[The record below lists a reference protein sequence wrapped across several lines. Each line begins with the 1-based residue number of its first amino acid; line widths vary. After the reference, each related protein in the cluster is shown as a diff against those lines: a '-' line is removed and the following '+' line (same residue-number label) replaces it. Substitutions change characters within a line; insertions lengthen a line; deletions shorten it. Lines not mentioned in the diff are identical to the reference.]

1 MRLPRFKLFD
11 KVNNYFLICEIILYL
26 CLVKLTLKIKLLPTD
41 EQADLLLETMKEA
54 NTVCNAISDV
64 AWQEK
69 IFNNFKLH
77 HRTYHAYKATFNL
90 SSQMLIRQ
98 IAKVADAY
106 KLDKKTKRS
115 FKPLGS
121 IAYDSRIMTYNPDNV
136 VSLWCIGGRQK
147 INFVCHNPNYIPYI
161 KGEADLVYKKG
172 KFYLFQTVDVPEEEV
187 KDIED
192 FIGVDFGLVSIATLS
207 NGKEFNSKKLQDY
220 REKRQKVRSSVQS
233 KCTRGSKK
241 LLKRLSGRE
250 RTTASII
257 NHTIAKQ
264 IVQIA
269 KEENKGIA
277 LEDLKGIRFS
287 SLKKG
292 KKFRTRVGKWSFNQL
307 RQYISYKAILNGVPV
322 VLVNPRYTSKTC
334 NNCHHIGN
342 RKGKIFR
349 CNNCGNN
356 MDADINASKNIATLG
371 CSVNNSEK
379 SSMYSCALHYS
390 DLKPI
395 PSLCVGG

>member
-1 MRLPRFKLFD
+1 M
-11 KVNNYFLICEIILYL
+11 
-26 CLVKLTLKIKLLPTD
+26 KLTLKIKLLPTD
-41 EQADLLLETMKEA
+41 EQTNLLLDTMKEA
-54 NTVCNAISDV
+54 NAVCNAISDV

-77 HRTYHAYKATFNL
+77 HKVYHSYKATFKL

-106 KLDKKTKRS
+106 KLDKKTKRT
-115 FKPLGS
+115 FNPLGG
-121 IAYDSRIMTYNPDNV
+121 IAYDSRIMTYKPDNV
-136 VSLWCIGGRQK
+136 ISLWCIGGRQK
-147 INFVCHNPNYIPYI
+147 IDFVCHNPAYIPYI

-172 KFYLFQTVDVPEEEV
+172 KLYLFQTVDVPEEDV
-187 KDIED
+187 ED
-192 FIGVDFGLVSIATLS
+192 VESFVGVDFGLVSIATLS
-207 NGKEFNSKKLQDY
+207 NGKEFNSKILQEY

-233 KCTRGSKK
+233 KRTRGSKK

-250 RTTASII
+250 RTHASIT

-292 KKFRTRVGKWSFNQL
+292 KKFRTKVGKWSFNQL

-342 RKGKIFR
+342 RKGKVFE
-349 CNNCGNN
+349 CNNCGNS
-356 MDADINASKNIATLG
+356 MDADVNASLNIATLG
-371 CSVNNSEK
+371 AIVNLPEK
-379 SSMYSCALHYS
+379 SDMYSCALHYS

>member
-1 MRLPRFKLFD
+1 M
-11 KVNNYFLICEIILYL
+11 
-26 CLVKLTLKIKLLPTD
+26 KLTLKIKLLPTD
-41 EQADLLLETMKEA
+41 EQANLLLETMKEA
-54 NTVCNAISDV
+54 NTVCDAISDV
-64 AWQEK
+64 AWQK
-69 IFNNFKLH
+69 RIFNNFKLH
-77 HRTYHAYKATFNL
+77 HETYHAYKSTFKL
-90 SSQMLIRQ
+90 SSQVLIRC

-106 KLDKKTKRS
+106 KVDKKTKRV
-115 FKPLGS
+115 FRPLGS
-121 IAYDSRIMTYNPDNV
+121 IAYDSRIMTYKADNI

-147 INFVCHNPNYIPYI
+147 IKFICHNSAYLPYI

-172 KFYLFQTVDVPEEEV
+172 KFYLFQTVDVHEQDIE
-187 KDIED
+187 DIED

-233 KCTRGSKK
+233 KRTRGSKK

-257 NHTIAKQ
+257 NHTIAKE

-269 KEENKGIA
+269 KEEGKGIA
-277 LEDLKGIRFS
+277 IEDLKGIRFS

-292 KKFRTRVGKWSFNQL
+292 KKFRTRIGKWSFNQL
-307 RQYISYKAILNGVPV
+307 RQYISYKAILNGVPM

-334 NNCHHIGN
+334 NKCHHIGN
-342 RKGKIFR
+342 RKGKVFE

-356 MDADINASKNIATLG
+356 MDADVNASINIATLG

-390 DLKPI
+390 DLKPT

>member
-1 MRLPRFKLFD
+1 
-11 KVNNYFLICEIILYL
+11 
-26 CLVKLTLKIKLLPTD
+26 VKLTLKIKLLPSK
-41 EQADLLLETMKEA
+41 EQADLLLKTIKEA
-54 NTVCNAISDV
+54 NAVCNTISEI
-64 AWQEK
+64 AWEK
-69 IFNNFKLH
+69 KVFNQFKIH
-77 HRTYHAYKATFNL
+77 NEVYHNLKSSSNL
-90 SSQMLIRQ
+90 SAQALVRCIS
-98 IAKVADAY
+98 KVADAY
-106 KLDKKTKRS
+106 KLDKKVKRT

-121 IAYDSRIMTYNPDNV
+121 ITYDSRILSYKGDT
-136 VSLWCIGGRQK
+136 VSIWSIGGRLK
-147 INFVCHNPNYIPYI
+147 MPFVCHNPNYLPYI
-161 KGEADLVYKKG
+161 KGEADLLYRKG
-172 KFYLFQTVDVPEEEV
+172 KFYLFQTIDVVEDDV
-187 KDIED
+187 KDVET
-192 FIGVDFGLVSIATLS
+192 FLGVDFGLVSIATLS
-207 NGKEFNSKKLQDY
+207 NGKEFNSNQLQDY

-233 KCTRGSKK
+233 KRTRGSKK

-269 KEENKGIA
+269 KEENKGISI
-277 LEDLKGIRFS
+277 EDLKGIRFS

>member
-1 MRLPRFKLFD
+1 M
-11 KVNNYFLICEIILYL
+11 
-26 CLVKLTLKIKLLPTD
+26 KLTLKIKLLPTD
-41 EQADLLLETMKEA
+41 EQANLLLETMKEA

-77 HRTYHAYKATFNL
+77 HRVYHSYKATFQL

-106 KLDKKTKRS
+106 KLDKKTKRT
-115 FKPLGS
+115 FRPLGG
-121 IAYDSRIMTYNPDNV
+121 IAYDSRIMTYKPDNT

-147 INFVCHNPNYIPYI
+147 IKFVCHNPAYLPYI

-172 KFYLFQTVDVPEEEV
+172 KFYLFQTVDIPEEDV
-187 KDIED
+187 ED
-192 FIGVDFGLVSIATLS
+192 VETFVGVDFGLVSIATLS

-233 KCTRGSKK
+233 KRTRGSKK

-264 IVQIA
+264 IVQLA

-292 KKFRTRVGKWSFNQL
+292 KKFRTMVGKWSFNQL

-334 NNCHHIGN
+334 NKCHHIGN
-342 RKGKIFR
+342 RKGKVFE

-356 MDADINASKNIATLG
+356 MDADVNASINIATLG
-371 CSVNNSEK
+371 AIVNLPEK
-379 SSMYSCALHYS
+379 SSMYSCALHNS
-390 DLKPI
+390 DLKPT

>member
-1 MRLPRFKLFD
+1 M
-11 KVNNYFLICEIILYL
+11 
-26 CLVKLTLKIKLLPTD
+26 KLTLKIKLLPTD
-41 EQADLLLETMKEA
+41 EQANLLLETMKEA
-54 NTVCNAISDV
+54 NAVCNALSDV

-77 HRTYHAYKATFNL
+77 HRIYHSYKAKFNL

-106 KLDKKTKRS
+106 KLDKKTKRT

-121 IAYDSRIMTYNPDNV
+121 IAYDSRIMTYKPNNV

-147 INFVCHNPNYIPYI
+147 IDFICHNPDYIPYI

-172 KFYLFQTVDVPEEEV
+172 KFYLFQTVDVPEEDV
-187 KDIED
+187 KDIES
-192 FIGVDFGLVSIATLS
+192 FVGVDFGLISIATIS

-233 KCTRGSKK
+233 KRTRGSKK

-269 KEENKGIA
+269 KEESKGIS

-292 KKFRTRVGKWSFNQL
+292 KKFRTKVGKWSFNQL

-334 NNCHHIGN
+334 SNCHHIGN
-342 RKGKIFR
+342 RKGKAFE

-356 MDADINASKNIATLG
+356 MDADHNASINIATLG
-371 CSVNNSEK
+371 VSVITPEKTDMFCSIANHFSV
-379 SSMYSCALHYS
+379 
-390 DLKPI
+390 LKPI